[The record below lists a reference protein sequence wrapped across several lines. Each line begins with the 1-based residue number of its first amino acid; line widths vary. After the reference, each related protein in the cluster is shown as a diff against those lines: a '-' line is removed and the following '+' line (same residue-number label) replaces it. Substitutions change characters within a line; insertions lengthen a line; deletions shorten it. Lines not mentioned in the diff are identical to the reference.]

1 MKIAA
6 LCTLSTGLIS
16 IKYALKFGV
25 RISKVIGLRPDAVK
39 CKAQI
44 SGYVDIKKFC
54 DENAIEYTYVDDYT
68 LKSETPNA
76 LLTDIDVLWV
86 CGWQRLIPQ
95 SFIDLAK
102 HGAVGAHGSCD
113 GITKGRGR
121 SPQNWA
127 ILVGAKTFE
136 ISVFRLT
143 NGVDDGAVLST
154 EIFNIDI
161 FDNIQTSY
169 IKSAIS
175 VAKCV
180 TKIYR
185 DPSIL
190 DGALNQTGSS
200 EYFPKRIPSDGNVDW
215 NMSVKD
221 IYNQVRALADPY
233 PNARTFLGETELLIK
248 RALPIVGK
256 SEFEPGFIVDKFSD
270 GGLVVAA
277 KDGYLLIEDYD
288 SNSVDNA
295 LCSGAVL
302 RSVDMSFTVMGIM
315 ERFKKDFPGRTLN
328 STLRQ
333 FWTRV
338 GAGI

>member
-1 MKIAA
+1 MEIAA
-6 LCTLSTGLIS
+6 LCTLSTGLIP
-16 IKYALKFGV
+16 IKYALNFGV
-25 RISKVIGLRPDAVK
+25 KISRVIGLRPDAVK
-39 CKAQI
+39 CMTQI
-44 SGYVDIKKFC
+44 SGYIDIRKFC
-54 DENAIEYTYVDDYT
+54 DENAIEFTYVDDYT
-68 LKSETPNA
+68 LKSEIPDA
-76 LLTDIDVLWV
+76 LLTDIDLLWV
-86 CGWQRLIPQ
+86 CGWQRLIPKT
-95 SFIDLAK
+95 FLDLAR

-143 NGVDDGAVLST
+143 NGVDDGAVIST
-154 EIFNIDI
+154 EIFDIDT

-175 VAKCV
+175 VAKCI

-190 DGALNQTGSS
+190 EGALKQSGTS
-200 EYFPKRIPSDGNVDW
+200 EYLPKRIPSDGNIDW

-221 IYNQVRALADPY
+221 IYNQVRALTDPY
-233 PNARTFLGETELLIK
+233 PNARTFLGEVELFIK
-248 RALPIVGK
+248 RALPIVSK

-270 GGLVVAA
+270 KGLLVAA
-277 KDGYLLIEDYD
+277 KDGYLLIEDYE
-288 SNSVDNA
+288 SNTENNG
-295 LCSGAVL
+295 LCSGVVL

-315 ERFKKDFPGRTLN
+315 ERFKKDFPGKTLN

>member
-1 MKIAA
+1 MEIAA

-16 IKYALKFGV
+16 IKYALNFGV
-25 RISKVIGLRPDAVK
+25 KISRVIGLRPDAVK
-39 CKAQI
+39 CTTQI
-44 SGYVDIKKFC
+44 SGYIDIRKFC
-54 DENAIEYTYVDDYT
+54 DENAIEFTYVDDYT
-68 LKSETPNA
+68 LKSEIPDA
-76 LLTDIDVLWV
+76 LLTDIDLLWV
-86 CGWQRLIPQ
+86 CGWQRLIPKT
-95 SFIDLAK
+95 FLDLPR

-143 NGVDDGAVLST
+143 NGVDDGAVIST
-154 EIFNIDI
+154 EIFDIDT

-175 VAKCV
+175 VAKCI

-190 DGALNQTGSS
+190 DGALKQSGTS
-200 EYFPKRIPSDGNVDW
+200 EYLPKRIPSDGNIDW

-221 IYNQVRALADPY
+221 IYNQVRALTDPY
-233 PNARTFLGETELLIK
+233 PNARTFLGEVELFIK
-248 RALPIVGK
+248 RALPIVSK

-270 GGLVVAA
+270 KGLLVAA
-277 KDGYLLIEDYD
+277 KDGYLLIEDYE
-288 SNSVDNA
+288 SNTENNG
-295 LCSGAVL
+295 LCSGVVF
-302 RSVDMSFTVMGIM
+302 RSVDMSFTVIGIM
-315 ERFKKDFPGRTLN
+315 ERFKKDFPGKTLN